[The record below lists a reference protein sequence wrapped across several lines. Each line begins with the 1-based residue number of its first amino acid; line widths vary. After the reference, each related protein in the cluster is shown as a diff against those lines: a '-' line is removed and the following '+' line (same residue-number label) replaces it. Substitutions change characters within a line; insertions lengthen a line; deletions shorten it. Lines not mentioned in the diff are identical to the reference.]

1 MTSTTNRAPGAQSLV
16 RKLWQYCNVLR
27 DDGLSYPDYV
37 EQLTYLLFL
46 KMADEQAGGG
56 VPEDH
61 SWRSLVRLDPQE
73 MHAHYGRILA
83 ALGEHGGM
91 LGLIFGNAKN
101 KIRDP
106 AKLRLLVV
114 DLIGQT
120 EWTGLSDDL
129 KGDAYEGLLEKNAR
143 DTKSGAGQYFTPRP
157 LIEAIVQCVNPQLGE
172 VVCDPAC
179 GTAGFLLAAHD
190 HLRKSHPKMT
200 AAQKKA
206 LATKSIR
213 GVELVEEVA
222 RLATMN
228 LLLHG
233 VGGNADD
240 ELPIACEDSLKEPPA
255 RQVDLV
261 LTNPPFGVK
270 GSVTYA
276 QGKSTRPEDSL
287 TIVRSDF
294 WVQSANK
301 QLNFMQHI
309 VALLKPGG
317 RAAVVVPDNV
327 LFESGAAASVRRRL
341 VETCR
346 VHTVLR
352 LPPGLFYAAGVKSNV
367 IFFDKPK
374 KAGVVS
380 AQRLWV
386 YDLRSDKRFSLRTKP
401 LQSEDLR
408 EFVELYSNPVR
419 EDGERHR
426 SFDTA
431 EVLRNPDCRLDLTWS
446 NPTTRLRAPGLD
458 RLDELS
464 KLVADDLQ
472 RALAL
477 IAKPPAS

>member
-1 MTSTTNRAPGAQSLV
+1 MMDTTNRAPGAQALV
-16 RKLWQYCNVLR
+16 RRLWQYCNVLR

-46 KMADEQAGGG
+46 KMADEQADRAI
-56 VPEDH
+56 PKNH
-61 SWRSLVRLDPQE
+61 SWRSLVRLDAVD
-73 MHAHYGRILA
+73 MHAHYGRILS
-83 ALGEHGGM
+83 ALGKRKGM

-106 AKLRLLVV
+106 GKLRLLIV

-157 LIEAIVQCVNPQLGE
+157 LIEAIVECVNPQLGE

-190 HLRKSHPKMT
+190 HLRKHHPKMT
-200 AAQKKA
+200 AAQKRT

-233 VGGNADD
+233 VGGNAED
-240 ELPIACEDSLKEPPA
+240 ELPIVCEDSLKAPPA
-255 RQVDLV
+255 RQVDVV

-276 QGKSTRPEDSL
+276 QAKSTRPEDSL
-287 TIVRSDF
+287 TIVRPDF
-294 WVQSANK
+294 WVQTANK

-341 VETCR
+341 VEICCVR
-346 VHTVLR
+346 AVLR

-374 KAGVVS
+374 KAS
-380 AQRLWV
+380 TSTQRVWM

-401 LQSEDLR
+401 LQREDLQ
-408 EFVELYSNPVR
+408 EFVALYGDPVR
-419 EDGERHR
+419 RNGDRHR
-426 SFDTA
+426 SFDVA
-431 EVLRNPDCRLDLTWS
+431 ELLADPDCRLDLTWS
-446 NPTTRLRAPGLD
+446 DPALRVRAPGLT
-458 RLDELS
+458 RLNELS

-472 RALAL
+472 RALQL
-477 IAKPPAS
+477 IAKPPGS